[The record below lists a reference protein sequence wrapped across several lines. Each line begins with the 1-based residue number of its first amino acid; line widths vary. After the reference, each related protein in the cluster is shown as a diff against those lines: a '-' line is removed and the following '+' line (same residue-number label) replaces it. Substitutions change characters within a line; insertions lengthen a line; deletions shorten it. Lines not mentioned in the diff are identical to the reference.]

1 MRNQLY
7 IQFAC
12 SLYTQTP
19 FVNIDKLRQKVS
31 EKELRN
37 ILVFYV
43 LLVLREITFNM
54 GHIVNNKRRLISA
67 HFRRGHKGRLAHFG
81 GAIGAATLAADDGH
95 VPQGLVRLVV
105 VHDEAVVCF
114 HGRLVETGKSFA
126 CISGLEF
133 CGDDVLL
140 HVIIS
145 ICHLIKYFK

>member
-1 MRNQLY
+1 MRVDY
-7 IQFAC
+7 ILRHPL
-12 SLYTQTP
+12 SS
-19 FVNIDKLRQKVS
+19 IDKSRQKVS

-37 ILVFYV
+37 ILVSYV
-43 LLVLREITFNM
+43 LLVLRENITFNM

-81 GAIGAATLAADDGH
+81 GAVGAATLAADDGH

-126 CISGLEF
+126 CIGGLEF
-133 CGDDVLL
+133 GGDDVLL

-145 ICHLIKYFK
+145 ISHLIKYFK